1 MGKKFYHKGDI
12 TKKFEEGQQPEGWV
26 RGYSKKTKDSSIAKM
41 KSTCMKKYGVG
52 SPAQSDEIKKR
63 IKDTNIKKFGVGC
76 PFQSD
81 KIKEKIKET
90 NIKKYG
96 VENPFQSKEIKEKIK
111 ETNIKKYGVEY
122 PIQNEFVK
130 EKSKQTNIGKY
141 GVSNSMQNDLIQEKV
156 KQTNLERYGVENVF
170 QCKEIKEKVKQTN
183 LERYGVENVFQ
194 CKEIKDRIKQTNLK
208 RYGVEYSLQSGKVRD
223 RIKQTNLERYG
234 VEYPSQDEQVKEK
247 VKGTNLEKYNTQW
260 FCNTTMC
267 TSSKKNPN
275 HSYSNNSFKDLLDS
289 MKINYVEEFPVDDIE
304 SGTSYRYDF
313 KVGKY
318 LIELDSTAYHNS
330 YKHPFNKPKDKLYH
344 QKKSKFAYEHGFICI
359 HIFDWN
365 DPEEVLSC
373 VLRGSSE
380 ISGFVEPRLFLY
392 SSKEDRVIKYYDGL
406 DVSRLVEEGYLPVYD
421 DGAILKNK

>member
-170 QCKEIKEKVKQTN
+170 QCKEIK
-183 LERYGVENVFQ
+183 
-194 CKEIKDRIKQTNLK
+194 DRIKQTNLK

-260 FCNTTMC
+260 FCNTPMC

-275 HSYSNNSFKDLLDS
+275 HSYSNNSFKDLLDT
-289 MKINYVEEFPVDDIE
+289 MKVNYVEEFPIDDVKR
-304 SGTSYRYDF
+304 GTSYRYDF

-318 LIELDSTAYHNS
+318 LIEIDSTAYHNS
-330 YKHPFNKPKDKLYH
+330 YKHPFNKPKDKFYH
-344 QKKSKFAYEHGFICI
+344 QKKSKFAHSHGGVCI
-359 HIFDWN
+359 HTLDWDN
-365 DPEEVLSC
+365 PEEGLSC
-373 VLRGSSE
+373 VLRGSLKVSRFE
-380 ISGFVEPRLFLY
+380 EPRLFLY
-392 SSKEDRVIKYYDGL
+392 NSKDDKVIKYSGGL
-406 DVSRLVEEGYLPVYD
+406 DVPRLVEEDYLPVYD
-421 DGAILKNK
+421 DGVVLKDK